1 MDEPTVK
8 RGKNDI
14 YLRLL
19 PEDRAVLDKIKRR
32 YGLPLSATVRAL
44 IVNALNQLA
53 AQGQLP
59 PLPPVSTSEDVISLD
74 EQVKYTHIAALPDEE
89 RVRLKAAL
97 HLMGLSQQNFCLL
110 AIRLGIETYQ
120 HEGEILLPI
129 LRKAT

>member
-53 AQGQLP
+53 AKGQLP